1 MASFMLRIVLKKEM
15 LTIVV
20 LILCF
25 YRGSYSK
32 TMPTSIVKVHLKHP
46 ILTTL
51 PQASN

>member
-1 MASFMLRIVLKKEM
+1 MASFMLRIVMKKEM

-32 TMPTSIVKVHLKHP
+32 TMPT
-46 ILTTL
+46 LTTL

>member
-1 MASFMLRIVLKKEM
+1 MASFMLRIVMKKEM

-25 YRGSYSK
+25 YHGIYSK

-46 ILTTL
+46 ILTIL